1 MRPALTL
8 LSKIGRKLVTDLL
21 PAALASGLVTLLFS
35 QLHNTPPPPN
45 AASTEMAR
53 MAHDSREIMLGYTLK
68 EEELRKQMALNA
80 VTVRPVAKPAGTDSV
95 ANDRDTPPP
104 WNAKPAVAP
113 TTRGAPIKKTEQQV
127 AVVATK
133 PSSDPERGIEKRL
146 PGQPLALSNFAT
158 VAPAPAK
165 SDGFLQDKWTD
176 IMSVVKKVPDWAG
189 SATDFVLD
197 LPARALPSWK
207 LSPEWNF
214 LKAAL

>member
-1 MRPALTL
+1 M
-8 LSKIGRKLVTDLL
+8 GRKLLTDLL

-53 MAHDSREIMLGYTLK
+53 MVHDSREIMHGYTLK
-68 EEELRKQMALNA
+68 EEELRKQMAMNA
-80 VTVRPVAKPAGTDSV
+80 VAVRPVAKPAGTES
-95 ANDRDTPPP
+95 DRDTPAQR
-104 WNAKPAVAP
+104 NAKPAVAP
-113 TTRGAPIKKTEQQV
+113 TTRGAPVKKTEQQLAIV
-127 AVVATK
+127 AAK
-133 PSSDPERGIEKRL
+133 PSGDPERGIEKRP
-146 PGQPLALSNFAT
+146 PGQPLVLSNFAT

-165 SDGFLQDKWTD
+165 SDGFFQGKWND
-176 IMSVVKKVPDWAG
+176 VVSVVKKVPDWAS

-207 LSPEWNF
+207 LSPERNL

>member
-1 MRPALTL
+1 M
-8 LSKIGRKLVTDLL
+8 GRKLVADLL

-35 QLHNTPPPPN
+35 QLHNTAPPPN

-53 MAHDSREIMLGYTLK
+53 MAHDTREIMHGYTLK

-80 VTVRPVAKPAGTDSV
+80 VAVRPVAKPAGTES
-95 ANDRDTPPP
+95 DRDTPPP
-104 WNAKPAVAP
+104 RNAKPAVAP
-113 TTRGAPIKKTEQQV
+113 TRAPIKKTEQQL
-127 AVVATK
+127 AVIATK
-133 PSSDPERGIEKRL
+133 PSSDPEQKIEKRP
-146 PGQPLALSNFAT
+146 PGQPLVLSNFAT

-165 SDGFLQDKWTD
+165 SDGFFQGKWND
-176 IMSVVKKVPDWAG
+176 VVSVVKKVPDWAG

-207 LSPEWNF
+207 LPPERNF

>member
-8 LSKIGRKLVTDLL
+8 LSKVGRKLVTDLL

-35 QLHNTPPPPN
+35 QLHNTAPPPN
-45 AASTEMAR
+45 AASTDVAR
-53 MAHDSREIMLGYTLK
+53 MAHDTREIMLGYTLK

-80 VTVRPVAKPAGTDSV
+80 VAVRPVAKPAGTES
-95 ANDRDTPPP
+95 DRDTPAQR
-104 WNAKPAVAP
+104 NAKPAVAP
-113 TTRGAPIKKTEQQV
+113 TTRGAPVKKTEQQLAIV
-127 AVVATK
+127 AMK
-133 PSSDPERGIEKRL
+133 PSGDPERGIEKRP
-146 PGQPLALSNFAT
+146 PGQPLVLSNFST

-165 SDGFLQDKWTD
+165 SDGFFQGKWND
-176 IMSVVKKVPDWAG
+176 VVSVVKKVPDWAG

-207 LSPEWNF
+207 LSPERNF